1 MGSTESTAVL
11 SVIIPTLDEAAGI
24 TACLERLIGQE
35 AIDEIVV
42 VDNGSTDG
50 TREIVAELA
59 ARHPKIELI
68 DEPDPGVAHA
78 RNHGFD
84 KARGD
89 YLGRIDADTLVAPDW
104 GATVRDH
111 LDANPGTM
119 AVTGISTYHDSPI
132 GIFLAAAIGT
142 QERLGLIKDQRV
154 GNVHGA
160 NMAIR
165 RSAWQQVQEATTTRR
180 DLHEDLD
187 LALCLTKA
195 KLRIDQLPRLRAQI
209 SARRRKT
216 PPPVWWQYQVRGLQT
231 ITNQGYNVVLFHRAV
246 ITGAWLMHTAQWPIY
261 RVWDFDRK
269 RFSLRSGRPRVS
281 PVGD

>member
-1 MGSTESTAVL
+1 MGNTESPAVL
-11 SVIIPTLDEAAGI
+11 SVIVPTLDEASGI
-24 TACLERLIGQE
+24 TACLERLVGQE
-35 AIDEIVV
+35 AIHEIVV

-50 TREIVAELA
+50 TREIVAELS
-59 ARHPKIELI
+59 ARHPKIELL
-68 DEPDPGVAHA
+68 DEPSPGVAHA

-104 GATVRDH
+104 GATVCEH

-132 GIFLAAAIGT
+132 GIFLAAAIGA
-142 QERLGLIKDQRV
+142 QERLGLIKDQPV

-187 LALCLTKA
+187 LALCLSKA

-216 PPPVWWQYQVRGLQT
+216 PPPVWWQYQVRGLRT
-231 ITNQGYNVVLFHRAV
+231 IANQGYRVVPFHRAV

-261 RVWDFDRK
+261 RLWDFDRK
-269 RFSLRSGRPRVS
+269 RFSLRSGLPRVS